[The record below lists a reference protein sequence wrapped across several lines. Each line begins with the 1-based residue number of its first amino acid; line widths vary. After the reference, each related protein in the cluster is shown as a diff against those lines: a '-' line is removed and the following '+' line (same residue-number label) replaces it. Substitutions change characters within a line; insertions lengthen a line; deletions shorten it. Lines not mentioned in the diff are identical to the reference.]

1 MKTTTTKSGQSEECT
16 VLKMSELG
24 KWTNKGS
31 IEDNTI
37 ILQFNVS
44 QMIALSNAVEGHIAQ
59 LSTLENSKQKREG
72 LMEAMRLYKVLKAR
86 EEMW

>member
-37 ILQFNVS
+37 NVQFNVS
-44 QMIALSNAVEGHIAQ
+44 QRIAFSKAVEGPIAH
-59 LSTLENSKQKREG
+59 LSTLQTSKQKREG